1 MIPGIIFMALG
12 AMLFVFAYLLYFKEA
27 YWLISGINF
36 TPRETVRERYDLTG
50 LTKHLARMCALIGLV
65 LIVSG
70 VGAFFGLFVLQ
81 AATFFS
87 IFIIIPFFMFGT
99 ERYMY
104 VGRKTQ
110 RIINIAITA
119 LMVLVAVFVVST
131 TAIGSKAPVILITED
146 SLKIQSMYGTE
157 IPLETIRS
165 VDMFDLTG
173 RGITKLNGFN
183 LGDNLKG
190 QFDVEELGHATVYQ
204 QGKPCNSVLIWTDD
218 KEYLINLGNEAEN
231 ENLRSKI
238 MNAMNRSLGKGE

>member
-1 MIPGIIFMALG
+1 MIPGIIFMTLG

-50 LTKHLARMCALIGLV
+50 LTKHLARMCALIGMVLV
-65 LIVSG
+65 VAG
-70 VGAFFGLFVLQ
+70 VGAFFGLYVLQ
-81 AATFFS
+81 AVTFMS
-87 IFIIIPFFMFGT
+87 IFIIIPAFMFGT

-119 LMVLVAVFVVST
+119 FLALVAVFVIAT
-131 TAIGSKAPVILITED
+131 TAVGMKPPVIELNDKSIRIE
-146 SLKIQSMYGTE
+146 SMYGTE
-157 IPLETIRS
+157 IAFDSIQS
-165 VDMFDLTG
+165 VDMFDLAG
-173 RGITKLNGFN
+173 HGITKLNGFN

-190 QFDVEELGHATVYQ
+190 RFDVEELGHITVYQ
-204 QGKPCNSVLIWTDD
+204 QGKQCNSVLIWTDD
-218 KEYLINLGNEAEN
+218 EKYLINLGSEGEN

-238 MNAMNRSLGKGE
+238 LNAMNRS